1 MTNVSNID
9 SVICLKLAETNN
21 QSLCQFE
28 RKAFL
33 FCYFFCF
40 IWVVWICCCSS
51 IIAPHLKPAKF
62 IADDNKITI
71 THENLSNPILFRFP
85 IKKSIA
91 CMINHDSFG
100 CFFHSFLL
108 SCVEQLSDD
117 KNRFMS
123 IANWDI
129 THFHINQFLR
139 CRVNFNLKTIWGQSF
154 CSSQNQN
161 QTTWKSLLT
170 LPLLSKFIA
179 HDYMTK

>member
-100 CFFHSFLL
+100 CFFTPFCYHALNNYRTIKIVLCL
-108 SCVEQLSDD
+108 SPIEISLTFTSTNFCV
-117 KNRFMS
+117 
-123 IANWDI
+123 A
-129 THFHINQFLR
+129 
-139 CRVNFNLKTIWGQSF
+139 
-154 CSSQNQN
+154 
-161 QTTWKSLLT
+161 
-170 LPLLSKFIA
+170 A
-179 HDYMTK
+179 